1 MGARADGVFG
11 EAVDRIGGQPIS
23 ARMARK
29 APIRHL
35 DPTLL
40 LVTLMLTAYGCITVL
55 SITVHREVEAGANV
69 NLYLIRQVAFAVVGM
84 GVLAFMSFFDY
95 RRFRSLAPFIYAA
108 TVIGLI
114 VVLTPLGDV
123 RGGARRWINFGAFDA
138 QPSELAKIA
147 VIVVIA
153 AYLAERKGDVR
164 AIDILFCC
172 GAVGIPMALI
182 YLEPDLGTT
191 LVFVAVTAGMFLV
204 GGAKIR
210 HFAALAFVGVVSVAL
225 VLQMGL
231 LQDYQVQRITAF
243 LDPEPDVQSVGYNL
257 VQAKI
262 AIASGGIRGKGME
275 LEPNSERQRN
285 TPWGLPGGAVPEDER
300 VPSTEQT
307 QTALDFVPEQHTDFI
322 FTAVGEQLG
331 FMGSATLLALFAFLI
346 WRAVR
351 IAAMSKDMFGTLLC
365 AGVASLWAF
374 QLFVNVG
381 MTMGIMPITGIPLPF
396 ISYGGSSLITNY
408 IAVGL
413 LLNVHMRRFL

>member
-1 MGARADGVFG
+1 MGIRADAMFG

-40 LVTLMLTAYGCITVL
+40 LVTLILTAYGAIMVL
-55 SITVHREVEAGANV
+55 SVTVHRELAPGANP
-69 NLYLIRQVAFAVVGM
+69 NLYMIRQVLFAVAGM
-84 GVLAFMSFFDY
+84 VILALMSFVDY
-95 RRFRSLAPFIYAA
+95 RHFRGLAPFIYAA
-108 TVIGLI
+108 TVVGLV

-123 RGGARRWINFGAFDA
+123 QGGARRWINFGAFQA
-138 QPSELAKIA
+138 QPSELAKVA
-147 VIVVIA
+147 VIVVLA

-164 AIDILFCC
+164 AIDVLFCC
-172 GAVGIPMALI
+172 VAVAIPATLI
-182 YLEPDLGTT
+182 YLEPDLGTM
-191 LVFVAVTAGMFLV
+191 LVFVAITGGMFLV

-210 HFAALAFVGVVSVAL
+210 HFLALGSIGIAAIAL

-231 LQDYQVQRITAF
+231 LQDYQLQRITAF

-262 AIASGGIRGKGME
+262 AIASGGVRGKGIE
-275 LEPNSERQRN
+275 LEPNLERRRS
-285 TPWGLPGGAVPEDER
+285 TPWGLPGPALPEDEPVER
-300 VPSTEQT
+300 T
-307 QTALDFVPEQHTDFI
+307 QTALDFVPEQHTDFV

-331 FMGSATLLALFAFLI
+331 FMGSATLLALFAFLL

-351 IAAMSKDMFGTLLC
+351 IAAMSKDMFGTLL
-365 AGVASLWAF
+365 ATGVASLWAF
-374 QLFVNVG
+374 QLFVNIG

>member
-1 MGARADGVFG
+1 MGLRMEGLFG

-40 LVTLMLTAYGCITVL
+40 LVTLILTAFGAVVIL
-55 SITVHREVEAGANV
+55 SVTVHRDMAAGVNP
-69 NLYLIRQVAFAVVGM
+69 NLYLIRQVVFATVGM
-84 GVLAFMSFFDY
+84 AILIAMSFVDY
-95 RRFRSLAPFIYAA
+95 RHFRALAPFVYVA
-108 TVIGLI
+108 TVVGL
-114 VVLTPLGDV
+114 VAVLTPLGEV
-123 RGGARRWINFGAFDA
+123 AGGARRWINFGAFQA
-138 QPSELAKIA
+138 QPSELAKVA
-147 VIVVIA
+147 VIVVLA

-164 AIDILFCC
+164 ALDVLFCC
-172 GAVGIPMALI
+172 AAVAIPGALI
-182 YLEPDLGTT
+182 YLEPDLGTMM
-191 LVFVAVTAGMFLV
+191 VFVAFTAGLLLV

-210 HFAALAFVGVVSVAL
+210 HFLALGGIGLVAIAV

-231 LQDYQVQRITAF
+231 LQDYQLQRITAF
-243 LDPEPDVQSVGYNL
+243 LDPQPDPQSVGYNL
-257 VQAKI
+257 VQAEI
-262 AIASGGIRGKGME
+262 AIASGGVRGRGME
-275 LEPNSERQRN
+275 LEPGNEQRN
-285 TPWGLPGGAVPEDER
+285 PTWGLPPGEAPEDA
-300 VPSTEQT
+300 PTET

-351 IAAMSKDMFGTLLC
+351 IAALSKDLFGTLL
-365 AGVASLWAF
+365 ATGVASLWAF

-396 ISYGGSSLITNY
+396 VSYGGSSLITNY

>member
-1 MGARADGVFG
+1 MGLRVEGLFG

-40 LVTLMLTAYGCITVL
+40 LVTLILTAYGAIVIL
-55 SITVHREVEAGANV
+55 SVTVHRELAAGSNP
-69 NLYLIRQVAFAVVGM
+69 NLYLIRHVVFAAAGM
-84 GVLAFMSFFDY
+84 AILFVMSFVDY
-95 RRFRSLAPFIYAA
+95 RHFRALAPFVYVA
-108 TVIGLI
+108 TVVGL
-114 VVLTPLGDV
+114 VAVLTPLGDIS
-123 RGGARRWINFGAFDA
+123 GGARRWINFGAFQA
-138 QPSELAKIA
+138 QPSELAKVA
-147 VIVVIA
+147 VIVVLA
-153 AYLAERKGDVR
+153 AYLAERKGEVR
-164 AIDILFCC
+164 ALDVLFCC
-172 GAVGIPMALI
+172 VAVAIPGALI
-182 YLEPDLGTT
+182 YLEPDLGTMM
-191 LVFVAVTAGMFLV
+191 VFVAFTAGLFLV
-204 GGAKIR
+204 AGAKIR
-210 HFAALAFVGVVSVAL
+210 HFLTLAGAGVIAVAL

-231 LQDYQVQRITAF
+231 LQDYQLQRITAF
-243 LDPEPDVQSVGYNL
+243 LDPEPNVQSVGYNL

-262 AIASGGIRGKGME
+262 AIASGGVRGKGME
-275 LEPNSERQRN
+275 LEPNVERRS
-285 TPWGLPGGAVPEDER
+285 PIWGLPPGAVPENEPIER
-300 VPSTEQT
+300 T
-307 QTALDFVPEQHTDFI
+307 QTALDFVPEQHTVFI

-351 IAAMSKDMFGTLLC
+351 IAAMSKDMFGTLL
-365 AGVASLWAF
+365 ATGVASLWAF

-396 ISYGGSSLITNY
+396 VSYGGSSLITNY